1 MWRSVLFFTPYAF
14 SKICISS
21 LEMYSELQIRISID
35 CTSTWMTHM
44 YFKLIKFKTDSP
56 LPPPLVPHL
65 LFLQ

>member
-1 MWRSVLFFTPYAF
+1 
-14 SKICISS
+14 
-21 LEMYSELQIRISID
+21 MYSELQIRISID